1 MSGLIAMVL
10 VFVASNVGSGAASTC
25 DFTQY
30 RPLHASD
37 GKVLKRVEPE
47 YPPEAERRRHACA
60 TGPGSL
66 RAAAERAALG
76 WLFKTSELNGKP
88 IP

>member
-1 MSGLIAMVL
+1 MSGLIAMAL
-10 VFVASNVGSGAASTC
+10 LFVASNLGSGAASTC

-30 RPLHASD
+30 HPLHASD
-37 GKVLKRVEPE
+37 GKVLKRVEPD
-47 YPPEAERRRHACA
+47 YPPEAGLRRHACA

-76 WLFKTSELNGKP
+76 WLFKM
-88 IP
+88 